1 MNKILAAISIVFAA
15 GLLLAVPPS
24 AFATQKEACTPG
36 YWKNNTD
43 TNGFGDLDSINL
55 QQWYI
60 DNYGVDLGSEAN
72 ITIAEG
78 VALKGGPLNAFLRY
92 AAAAV
97 YNIEAGLQYDTN
109 KLQTALD
116 RFEDGN
122 LSGAIEKFELI
133 HSESTCPIDAFGNS
147 I

>member
-1 MNKILAAISIVFAA
+1 MNKILAAISMVFAA

-43 TNGFGDLDSINL
+43 TNG
-55 QQWYI
+55 WYI
-60 DNYGVDLGSEAN
+60 YDNEILQDYIPELSGPP
-72 ITIAEG
+72 ITLYDA
-78 VALKGGPLNAFLRY
+78 VRLHGGGENAVKRY

-97 YNIEAGLQYDTN
+97 YNELAGLNYP
-109 KLQTALD
+109 
-116 RFEDGN
+116 EDWLEEAIERYVSGN
-122 LSGAIEKFELI
+122 ISGAIEKFERI
-133 HSESTCPIDAFGNS
+133 HNESICTIDAHGDP

>member
-43 TNGFGDLDSINL
+43 TNGFGDLDDDIL
-55 QQWYI
+55 QDYFPE
-60 DNYGVDLGSEAN
+60 LGGDPILLAD
-72 ITIAEG
+72 AL
-78 VALKGGPLNAFLRY
+78 ALKGGGQNAVFRY
-92 AAAAV
+92 AAASV
-97 YNIEAGLQYDTN
+97 YNQVAFGSDYPGDWLEEAIQ
-109 KLQTALD
+109 
-116 RFEDGN
+116 RFLDGN
-122 LSGAIEKFELI
+122 ISGAIEKFERI
-133 HSESTCPIDAFGNS
+133 HNESICTIDAFGRS